1 MKSKIYNIDNN
12 SNDNNNNTVC
22 NDICF
27 GIIIIVTSKETAA
40 ASTLHSNSVSEI
52 SRDGI
57 VVKLPGLAPKLLVS
71 EH

>member
-1 MKSKIYNIDNN
+1 MKYKIYNIDNN

-52 SRDGI
+52 SRDGV
-57 VVKLPGLAPKLLVS
+57 VVKIPCLAPKLIVS